1 MQFLVI
7 IYTRNEKNGC
17 ISSDVLRILLNVNGR
32 VKEYKIFTDKARQ
45 HVFIFYSGMAQHK
58 QNFYS
63 ENVKA
68 KLTKRVKQLIVPL
81 EIKIVTMY
89 IFNVKSP
96 C

>member
-45 HVFIFYSGMAQHK
+45 Q
-58 QNFYS
+58 
-63 ENVKA
+63 VKRI
-68 KLTKRVKQLIVPL
+68 KTVVNLDESCPRQLSLGAV
-81 EIKIVTMY
+81 
-89 IFNVKSP
+89 
-96 C
+96 